1 MINTHNFM
9 PIASCDSIILDNY
22 LDKTDFTLGVQEDYC
37 DELTDAYTKLK
48 EMCSYNYDGMVESDY
63 DEMLKLH
70 YYEWL
75 HKYDDSIS

>member
-9 PIASCDSIILDNY
+9 PIASYDSIILDNY

-48 EMCSYNYDGMVESDY
+48 EMYSYNYDEMVESDY